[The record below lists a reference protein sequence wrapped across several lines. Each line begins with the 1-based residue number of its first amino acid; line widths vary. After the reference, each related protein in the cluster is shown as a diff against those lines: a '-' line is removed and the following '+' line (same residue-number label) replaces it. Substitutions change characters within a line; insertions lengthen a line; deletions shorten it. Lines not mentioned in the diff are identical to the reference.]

1 MEKHKDKL
9 LYTISAIT
17 SFIID
22 ILLFNIF
29 KIIFKSLFST
39 YIYIASF
46 LARAI
51 SSFYNYLFNKKIVF
65 SSNNKN
71 TLLKYYILVII
82 NILIS
87 AITVNILYKVINIDE
102 VIIKICVDMI
112 IFILNYIIQ
121 KVFIFKK

>member
-87 AITVNILYKVINIDE
+87 AIIVNILYKVINIDE